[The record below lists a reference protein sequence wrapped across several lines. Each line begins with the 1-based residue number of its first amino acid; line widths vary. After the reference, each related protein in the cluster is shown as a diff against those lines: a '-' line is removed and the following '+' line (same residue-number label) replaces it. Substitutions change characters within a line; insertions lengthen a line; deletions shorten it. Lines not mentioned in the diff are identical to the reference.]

1 MLFRAIFAFL
11 ALPGMV
17 AFVIPLVLAGA
28 MQPLRVQR
36 SPGLVV
42 LILGFGLLVWCVREF
57 YVTGRGTLAPWQ
69 PPKYLVVT
77 GPYRYC
83 RNPMYVG
90 VDLILLGWAILY
102 WSGLLL
108 LYAVSISV
116 AFHLRVVLAEEP
128 RAARTFG
135 EAWAAYRAQTPRW
148 PHWKAV
154 P

>member
-1 MLFRAIFAFL
+1 MLGRAIFAFV
-11 ALPGMV
+11 ALPGIV
-17 AFVIPLVLAGA
+17 AFAIPLVLALSTHSL
-28 MQPLRVQR
+28 PTQR
-36 SPGLVV
+36 PP
-42 LILGFGLLVWCVREF
+42 GLLVLVLGLLLLMWCVREF
-57 YVTGRGTLAPWQ
+57 YVAGRGTLAPWM
-69 PPKYLVVT
+69 PPKYLVVS

-102 WSGLLL
+102 WSALLL
-108 LYAVSISV
+108 AYAAGVAV

-135 EAWAAYRAQTPRW
+135 EAWGVYREQTPRW
-148 PHWKAV
+148 LHWKAA

>member
-11 ALPGMV
+11 ALPGIV

-28 MQPLRVQR
+28 MGSFPVQR
-36 SPGLVV
+36 SAGFVV
-42 LILGFGLLVWCVREF
+42 LILGVFLLVWCVREF

-69 PPKYLVVT
+69 PPQCLVVT

-90 VDLILLGWAILY
+90 VGLILLGWAILY

-108 LYAVSISV
+108 LYAASIAV

-135 EAWAAYRAQTPRW
+135 EAWSAYRAQTPRW
-148 PHWKAV
+148 PHWKGV